1 MSEITIRRLSEDDAD
16 RVRELDG
23 LILGPDRSG
32 TWDEYVGRFL
42 ATSKVSIMSTPTW
55 GSFVA
60 EEDGELVGFILA
72 EPQSAGYGL
81 PPGIRI
87 VAIAV
92 HPEHRRKG
100 IGRLLIQALKND
112 SKARGIRQIFSALR
126 SEDERDLEFPHLL
139 RVRRRSRKSPDR
151 QTLRPHVWL
160 QYRRPI
166 EASNTLVAPPRWVPA
181 WRRGAVR

>member
-1 MSEITIRRLSEDDAD
+1 MAEVTIRRLTDSDAD
-16 RVRELDG
+16 DVRKLDG

-42 ATSKVSIMSTPTW
+42 ASSKVSVMSMPTW

-72 EPQSAGYGL
+72 ERQSAGYGL
-81 PPGIRI
+81 PPGVRI

-100 IGRLLIQALKND
+100 IGRLLVQALKND
-112 SKARGIRQIFSALR
+112 SKARGVRQIFSALR
-126 SEDERDLEFPHLL
+126 AEDERDFNFLMSCGFDGANV
-139 RVRRRSRKSPDR
+139 RVLTAR
-151 QTLRPHVWL
+151 L
-160 QYRRPI
+160 
-166 EASNTLVAPPRWVPA
+166 
-181 WRRGAVR
+181 

>member
-60 EEDGELVGFILA
+60 EEDRELVGFILA
-72 EPQSAGYGL
+72 GTAVSRLRPAARHKNRRYCRPSLNTGERASAGC
-81 PPGIRI
+81 
-87 VAIAV
+87 
-92 HPEHRRKG
+92 
-100 IGRLLIQALKND
+100 
-112 SKARGIRQIFSALR
+112 
-126 SEDERDLEFPHLL
+126 
-139 RVRRRSRKSPDR
+139 
-151 QTLRPHVWL
+151 
-160 QYRRPI
+160 
-166 EASNTLVAPPRWVPA
+166 
-181 WRRGAVR
+181 

>member
-1 MSEITIRRLSEDDAD
+1 MPSCPKLPFDGSRESDAD
-16 RVRELDG
+16 DVRKLDG

-42 ATSKVSIMSTPTW
+42 ASSKVSVMSMPTW

-60 EEDGELVGFILA
+60 EEDGQLVGFILA
-72 EPQSAGYGL
+72 ERQSAGYGL
-81 PPGIRI
+81 PPGVRI

-100 IGRLLIQALKND
+100 IGRLLVQALKND

-126 SEDERDLEFPHLL
+126 VEDERDFDFLTSCGFDGANV
-139 RVRRRSRKSPDR
+139 RVLTAR
-151 QTLRPHVWL
+151 L
-160 QYRRPI
+160 
-166 EASNTLVAPPRWVPA
+166 
-181 WRRGAVR
+181 

>member
-1 MSEITIRRLSEDDAD
+1 MAEVTIRRLTDSDAD
-16 RVRELDG
+16 DVRKLDG

-42 ATSKVSIMSTPTW
+42 ATSKVSVMSMPTW

-72 EPQSAGYGL
+72 ERQSAGYGL
-81 PPGIRI
+81 PPGVRI

-100 IGRLLIQALKND
+100 IGRLLVQALKND
-112 SKARGIRQIFSALR
+112 SKARGVRQIFSALR
-126 SEDERDLEFPHLL
+126 AEDERDFNFLMSCGFDGAN
-139 RVRRRSRKSPDR
+139 VRILTAR
-151 QTLRPHVWL
+151 L
-160 QYRRPI
+160 
-166 EASNTLVAPPRWVPA
+166 
-181 WRRGAVR
+181 

>member
-16 RVRELDG
+16 NVRKLDG

-32 TWDEYVGRFL
+32 TWDEYIGRFL
-42 ATSKVSIMSTPTW
+42 ATSKVSVMSLPTW

-72 EPQSAGYGL
+72 EQQSAGYGL
-81 PPGIRI
+81 PPGVRI

-100 IGRLLIQALKND
+100 IGRLLIQGLKND
-112 SKARGIRQIFSALR
+112 TKSRGIGQIFSALR
-126 SEDERDLEFPHLL
+126 AEDERDLTFLASCGFDGAHVKVLTA
-139 RVRRRSRKSPDR
+139 RV
-151 QTLRPHVWL
+151 
-160 QYRRPI
+160 
-166 EASNTLVAPPRWVPA
+166 
-181 WRRGAVR
+181 

>member
-1 MSEITIRRLSEDDAD
+1 MPEVTIRRLSESDAD
-16 RVRELDG
+16 EVRKLDG

-42 ATSKVSIMSTPTW
+42 ASSKVSVMSMPTW

-60 EEDGELVGFILA
+60 EEDGRLVGFILA
-72 EPQSAGYGL
+72 ERQSAGYGL
-81 PPGIRI
+81 PPGVRI

-100 IGRLLIQALKND
+100 IGRLLVQALKND

-126 SEDERDLEFPHLL
+126 VEDERDFDFLTSCGFDGANV
-139 RVRRRSRKSPDR
+139 RVLTAR
-151 QTLRPHVWL
+151 L
-160 QYRRPI
+160 
-166 EASNTLVAPPRWVPA
+166 
-181 WRRGAVR
+181 

>member
-1 MSEITIRRLSEDDAD
+1 MAEVTIRRLTDSDAD
-16 RVRELDG
+16 DVRKLDG

-42 ATSKVSIMSTPTW
+42 ATSKVSVMSMPTW

-72 EPQSAGYGL
+72 ERQSAGYGL
-81 PPGIRI
+81 PPGVRI

-100 IGRLLIQALKND
+100 IGRLLVQALKND
-112 SKARGIRQIFSALR
+112 SKARGVRQIFSALR
-126 SEDERDLEFPHLL
+126 AEDERDFNFLMSCGFDGANV
-139 RVRRRSRKSPDR
+139 RVLTAR
-151 QTLRPHVWL
+151 L
-160 QYRRPI
+160 
-166 EASNTLVAPPRWVPA
+166 
-181 WRRGAVR
+181 

>member
-1 MSEITIRRLSEDDAD
+1 MPEVTIRRLSESDAD
-16 RVRELDG
+16 EVRKLDG

-42 ATSKVSIMSTPTW
+42 ATSKVSVMSMPTW

-60 EEDGELVGFILA
+60 EEDGQLVGFILA
-72 EPQSAGYGL
+72 ERQSAGYGL
-81 PPGIRI
+81 PPGVRI

-100 IGRLLIQALKND
+100 IGRLLVQALKND

-126 SEDERDLEFPHLL
+126 VEDERDFDFLTSCGFDGANV
-139 RVRRRSRKSPDR
+139 RVLTAR
-151 QTLRPHVWL
+151 L
-160 QYRRPI
+160 
-166 EASNTLVAPPRWVPA
+166 
-181 WRRGAVR
+181 

>member
-1 MSEITIRRLSEDDAD
+1 MPEVTIRRLTDSDAD
-16 RVRELDG
+16 DVRKLDG

-42 ATSKVSIMSTPTW
+42 ASSKVSVMSMPTW

-72 EPQSAGYGL
+72 ERQSAGYGL
-81 PPGIRI
+81 PPGVRI

-100 IGRLLIQALKND
+100 IGRLLVQALKND
-112 SKARGIRQIFSALR
+112 SKARGVRQIFSALR
-126 SEDERDLEFPHLL
+126 AEDERDFNFLMSCGFDGANV
-139 RVRRRSRKSPDR
+139 RVLTAR
-151 QTLRPHVWL
+151 L
-160 QYRRPI
+160 
-166 EASNTLVAPPRWVPA
+166 
-181 WRRGAVR
+181 

>member
-60 EEDGELVGFILA
+60 EEDRELVGFILA

-126 SEDERDLEFPHLL
+126 SEDERDLNFLT
-139 RVRRRSRKSPDR
+139 SCGFDGA
-151 QTLRPHVWL
+151 HVKVL
-160 QYRRPI
+160 TAR
-166 EASNTLVAPPRWVPA
+166 L
-181 WRRGAVR
+181 

>member
-1 MSEITIRRLSEDDAD
+1 MPEVTIRRLTDSDAD
-16 RVRELDG
+16 DVRKLDG

-42 ATSKVSIMSTPTW
+42 ATSKVSVMSMPTW

-72 EPQSAGYGL
+72 ERQSAGYGL
-81 PPGIRI
+81 PPGVRI

-100 IGRLLIQALKND
+100 IGRLLVQALKND
-112 SKARGIRQIFSALR
+112 SKARGVRQIFSALR
-126 SEDERDLEFPHLL
+126 AEDERDLNFLVSCGFDGANV
-139 RVRRRSRKSPDR
+139 RVLTAR
-151 QTLRPHVWL
+151 L
-160 QYRRPI
+160 
-166 EASNTLVAPPRWVPA
+166 
-181 WRRGAVR
+181 